1 MVEKQGHKAEQG
13 KQGGRQRSSSGNRVS
28 PQRRSRRSGRDMPPV
43 LSRNNIGVNT
53 VAVEEGHSP
62 RRRYDV
68 PLSSPGAEIRLPAV
82 PAVQNYWRVVS
93 GVLSVALLTALI
105 LMWSASYFEVQSVG
119 VEGVQRFS
127 TAEISRAIN
136 AVGNPVYTIHPNQL
150 ERDLE
155 MTYSGFQAIDV
166 QVTWPNRVKVL
177 VEERDPV
184 IAWDWEGH
192 VRWIDEQGI
201 GFDPHGDSGD
211 LITVKSPILPSTSG
225 RQFLNSAL
233 AKAIVDLAAYAPE
246 GVPMVYDP
254 DRGLGWRDNR
264 GWQVY
269 FGSDPQDMDQKM
281 VVYRSIVEHLEGKGI
296 QPSLISVEHLRAP
309 YFRMGQ

>member
-1 MVEKQGHKAEQG
+1 MTERRRKKA
-13 KQGGRQRSSSGNRVS
+13 KGGREQRTAKSADSSR
-28 PQRRSRRSGRDMPPV
+28 RRSRESRREMPPV
-43 LSRNNIGVNT
+43 VSRNNIGVNT
-53 VAVEEGHSP
+53 VAVEDGHTP

-68 PLSSPGAEIRLPAV
+68 PLSAPGAEIQLPAV
-82 PAVQNYWRVVS
+82 PAIHNYWRMAS

-105 LMWSASYFEVQSVG
+105 LLWKAPYFRVDAVA

-127 TAEISRAIN
+127 TAEISHAIN
-136 AVGNPVYTIHPNQL
+136 AVGNPVFTIRPNQL

-155 MTYSGFQAIDV
+155 MTYSGFSSIDV
-166 QVTWPNRVKVL
+166 QVIWPAEVKVI

-201 GFDPHGDSGD
+201 GFDPHGEAQD
-211 LITVKSPILPSTSG
+211 LVTVKSPVLPSTSG
-225 RQFLNSAL
+225 KQFLEPGL
-233 AKAIVDLAAYAPE
+233 AQAIVDLAAYAPQD
-246 GVPMVYDP
+246 VPMVYDP
-254 DRGLGWRDNR
+254 ERGLGWRDNR

-281 VVYRSIVEHLEGKGI
+281 LVYRSIVDHLQGKGI
-296 QPSLISVEHLRAP
+296 QPSLISVEYLRAP

>member
-1 MVEKQGHKAEQG
+1 MVEKGRKKAEQQ
-13 KQGGRQRSSSGNRVS
+13 KQGKRQRYTSGKRVS
-28 PQRRSRRSGRDMPPV
+28 SQRRSPRSGRDMPPV
-43 LSRNNIGVNT
+43 LSRNNIGINT

-68 PLSSPGAEIRLPAV
+68 PLSSPGAEIRFPAV
-82 PAVQNYWRVVS
+82 PTVQNYWRVVS
-93 GVLSVALLTALI
+93 GVLSVALLAALI
-105 LMWSASYFEVQSVG
+105 LMWNAPYFQVRSVG
-119 VEGVQRFS
+119 VDGVQRFS
-127 TAEISRAIN
+127 AGEISRAIN
-136 AVGNPVYTIHPNQL
+136 AVGNPAFTIHPNQL

-155 MTYSGFQAIDV
+155 MTYSGFESIDV
-166 QVTWPNRVKVL
+166 QVMWPDQVKVI

-192 VRWIDEQGI
+192 VRWIDEEGI
-201 GFDPHGDSGD
+201 GFDPHGESED

-225 RQFLNSAL
+225 RQFLSSAL
-233 AKAIVDLAAYAPE
+233 AKAIVDLAAYAPD
-246 GVPMVYDP
+246 GAPMVYDP
-254 DRGLGWRDNR
+254 ERGLGWKDNR

-269 FGSDPQDMDQKM
+269 FGADPNDMGRKM

>member
-1 MVEKQGHKAEQG
+1 
-13 KQGGRQRSSSGNRVS
+13 
-28 PQRRSRRSGRDMPPV
+28 MPPV

-82 PAVQNYWRVVS
+82 PTVQNYWRVVS
-93 GVLSVALLTALI
+93 GVLSVAFLAALI
-105 LMWSASYFEVQSVG
+105 MMWSAPYFEVHSVG
-119 VEGVQRFS
+119 VEGVRRFS

-136 AVGNPVYTIHPNQL
+136 AAGNPVFTIHPNQL
-150 ERDLE
+150 ERDLT
-155 MTYSGFQAIDV
+155 MTYSGFESIDV
-166 QVTWPNRVKVL
+166 QVMWPDQVKVI

-192 VRWIDEQGI
+192 VRWIDDQGI
-201 GFDPHGDSGD
+201 GFDPHGESED
-211 LITVKSPILPSTSG
+211 LITVQSPILPSTTG
-225 RQFLNSAL
+225 RQFLSSAL

-246 GVPMVYDP
+246 GVPMVYDT

-269 FGSDPQDMDQKM
+269 FGSDPKDMDRKM